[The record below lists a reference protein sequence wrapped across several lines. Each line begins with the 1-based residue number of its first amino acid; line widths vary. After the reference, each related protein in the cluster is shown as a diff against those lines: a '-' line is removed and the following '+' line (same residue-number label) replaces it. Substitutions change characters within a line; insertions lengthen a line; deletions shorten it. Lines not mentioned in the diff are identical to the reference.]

1 MNILVTGCMG
11 QLGRSF
17 RRALALS
24 DHNCIFADVR
34 DGEDVMVLD
43 ITDREAVSAAVRGN
57 SVDLVV
63 NCAAYT
69 NVNKAEE
76 EEEAAYRINALA
88 PAILAEAAKDAGALL
103 IHISTD
109 YVFDGTGYLPY
120 TEDMPVSPLSA
131 YGRTKQAGE
140 QLIVDSGCR
149 YMIFRTAWL
158 YSSFGG
164 NFVQTIYDKSASQPS
179 INVVCDQIGTPTFAQ
194 DLADTIVGIIES
206 GMHDKTGIYHFTDEG
221 VCSWYD
227 FAKEICDLS
236 GHLCD
241 VRPCRTSDYPTK
253 TKRPHYSVL
262 DKTKIKETFGVE
274 IPYWKDSLA
283 LCIGKIQENELN
295 HE

>member
-17 RRALALS
+17 RNAMTLS
-24 DHNCIFADVR
+24 DHRCIFTDVR
-34 DGEDVMVLD
+34 DGDDVMALD
-43 ITDREAVSAAVRGN
+43 ITDQDAVSAAVKDN
-57 SVDLVV
+57 SVDLIV

-76 EEEAAYRINALA
+76 EEDLAYRINALA
-88 PAILAEAAKDAGALL
+88 PGILAKAAKDAGALL

-109 YVFDGTGYLPY
+109 YVFDGTGHIPY
-120 TEDMPVSPLSA
+120 SEDMPVSPLSA

-140 QLIVDSGCR
+140 QLIADSGCR

-164 NFVQTIYDKSASQPS
+164 NFVQTIYDKTASQPVIS
-179 INVVCDQIGTPTFAQ
+179 VVSDQIGTPTYAQ
-194 DLADTIVGIIES
+194 DLADAISGIIES
-206 GMHDKTGIYHFTDEG
+206 GMLDKTGIYHYTNEG

-227 FAKEICDLS
+227 FAKEICDMS

-253 TKRPHYSVL
+253 TRRPHYSVL
-262 DKTKIKETFGVE
+262 DKTKVKETFGIE
-274 IPYWKDSLA
+274 IPHWKDSLMF
-283 LCIGKIQENELN
+283 CIRQIEEKGL
-295 HE
+295 

>member
-17 RRALALS
+17 RNAMALS
-24 DHNCIFADVR
+24 DHRCIFTDVR
-34 DGEDVMVLD
+34 DGDDVMALD
-43 ITDREAVSAAVRGN
+43 ITDQDAVSAAVKDN
-57 SVDLVV
+57 SVDLIV

-76 EEEAAYRINALA
+76 EEDLAYRINALA
-88 PAILAEAAKDAGALL
+88 PGILAKAAKDAGALL
-103 IHISTD
+103 VHISTD
-109 YVFDGTGYLPY
+109 YVFDGTGHIPY
-120 TEDMPVSPLSA
+120 SEDMPVSPLSA

-140 QLIVDSGCR
+140 QLIADSGCR

-164 NFVQTIYDKSASQPS
+164 NFVQTIYDKTASQPVIS
-179 INVVCDQIGTPTFAQ
+179 VVSDQIGTPTYAQ
-194 DLADTIVGIIES
+194 DLADAISGIIES
-206 GMHDKTGIYHFTDEG
+206 GMLYKTGIYHYTNEG

-227 FAKEICDLS
+227 FAKEICDMS

-253 TKRPHYSVL
+253 TRRPHYSVL
-262 DKTKIKETFGVE
+262 DKTKVKETFGIE
-274 IPYWKDSLA
+274 IPHWKDSLMF
-283 LCIGKIQENELN
+283 CIRQIEEKGL
-295 HE
+295 

>member
-17 RRALALS
+17 RNAMALS
-24 DHNCIFADVR
+24 DHRCIFTDVR
-34 DGEDVMVLD
+34 DGDDVMALD
-43 ITDREAVSAAVRGN
+43 ITDQDAVSAAVKDN
-57 SVDLVV
+57 SVDLIV

-76 EEEAAYRINALA
+76 EEDLAYRINALA
-88 PAILAEAAKDAGALL
+88 PGILAKAAKDAGSLL
-103 IHISTD
+103 VHISTD
-109 YVFDGTGYLPY
+109 YVFDGTGHIPY
-120 TEDMPVSPLSA
+120 SEDMPVSPLSA

-140 QLIVDSGCR
+140 QLITDSGCR

-164 NFVQTIYDKSASQPS
+164 NFVQTIYDKTASQPVIS
-179 INVVCDQIGTPTFAQ
+179 VVSDQIGTPTYAQ
-194 DLADTIVGIIES
+194 DLADAISGIIES
-206 GMHDKTGIYHFTDEG
+206 GMLDKTGIYHYTNEG

-227 FAKEICDLS
+227 FAKEICDMS

-253 TKRPHYSVL
+253 TRRPHYSVL
-262 DKTKIKETFGVE
+262 DKTKVKETFGIE
-274 IPYWKDSLA
+274 IPHWKDSLMF
-283 LCIGKIQENELN
+283 CIRQIEEKGL
-295 HE
+295 

>member
-17 RRALALS
+17 RRAMAFS
-24 DHNCIFADVR
+24 DHRCIFTDVR
-34 DGEDVMVLD
+34 DGDDVMALD
-43 ITDREAVSAAVRGN
+43 ITDQDAVSAAVKDN
-57 SVDLVV
+57 SVDLIV

-76 EEEAAYRINALA
+76 EEDLAYRINALA
-88 PAILAEAAKDAGALL
+88 PGILARAAKVAGSLL
-103 IHISTD
+103 VHISTD
-109 YVFDGTGYLPY
+109 YVFDGTGHIPY
-120 TEDMPVSPLSA
+120 SEDMPVSPLSA

-140 QLIVDSGCR
+140 QLIADSGCR

-164 NFVQTIYDKSASQPS
+164 NFVQTIYDKTASQPVIS
-179 INVVCDQIGTPTFAQ
+179 VVSDQIGTPTYAQ
-194 DLADTIVGIIES
+194 DLADAISGIIES
-206 GMHDKTGIYHFTDEG
+206 GMLDKTGIYHYTNEG

-227 FAKEICDLS
+227 FAKEICDMS

-253 TKRPHYSVL
+253 TRRPHYSVL
-262 DKTKIKETFGVE
+262 DKTKIKETFGIE
-274 IPYWKDSLA
+274 IPHWKDSLMF
-283 LCIGKIQENELN
+283 CIRQIEEKGL
-295 HE
+295 

>member
-17 RRALALS
+17 RNAMALS
-24 DHNCIFADVR
+24 DHRCIFTDVR
-34 DGEDVMVLD
+34 DGDDVMALD
-43 ITDREAVSAAVRGN
+43 ITDPDAVSAAVKDN
-57 SVDLVV
+57 SVDLIV

-76 EEEAAYRINALA
+76 EEDLAYRINALA
-88 PAILAEAAKDAGALL
+88 PGILARTAKDAGALL

-109 YVFDGTGYLPY
+109 YVFDGTGHIPY
-120 TEDMPVSPLSA
+120 SEDMPVSPLSA

-140 QLIVDSGCR
+140 QLIADSGCR

-164 NFVQTIYDKSASQPS
+164 NFVQTIYDKTASQPVIS
-179 INVVCDQIGTPTFAQ
+179 VVSDQIGTPTYAQ
-194 DLADTIVGIIES
+194 DLADAIFGIIES
-206 GMHDKTGIYHFTDEG
+206 GMLDKTGIYHYTNEG

-227 FAKEICDLS
+227 FSKEICDMS

-241 VRPCRTSDYPTK
+241 VRPCRTSDYPSK
-253 TKRPHYSVL
+253 TRRPHYSVL
-262 DKTKIKETFGVE
+262 DKTKIKETFGIE
-274 IPYWKDSLA
+274 IPHWKDSLMF
-283 LCIGKIQENELN
+283 CIRQIEEKGL
-295 HE
+295 